1 ELRFTAEEIADLGT
15 SLLGLR
21 PSEDQV
27 QQLAD
32 RLEGWPAGTALAFHP
47 LPPELEQMALSGQG
61 GPEALFEALARLM
74 LQTQP
79 LGIRNFLLASST
91 LTHLTPEACVEAL
104 DLPNSAQML
113 MDIQNR
119 NLFVSRIPGALV
131 YHTLFRNF
139 LQAEL
144 KNADA
149 GWFI

>member
-1 ELRFTAEEIADLGT
+1 DELRFTSDEIADLGT
-15 SLLGLR
+15 SLLGSR
-21 PSEDQV
+21 PPEDQV

-79 LGIRNFLLASST
+79 PPVRNFLLASST
-91 LTHLTPEACVEAL
+91 LAHLTPEACAEAL
-104 DLPNSAQML
+104 ALPNSPQML
-113 MDIQNR
+113 ADIQNR

-139 LQAEL
+139 LQGEL
-144 KNADA
+144 RASD
-149 GWFI
+149 IE